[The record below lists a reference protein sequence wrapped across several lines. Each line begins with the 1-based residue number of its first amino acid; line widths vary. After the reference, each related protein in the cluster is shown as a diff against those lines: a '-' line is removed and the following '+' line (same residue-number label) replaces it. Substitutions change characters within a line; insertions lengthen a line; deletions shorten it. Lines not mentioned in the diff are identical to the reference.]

1 MSNNIIHNFHN
12 KKLKVDC
19 PPNTTIVPT
28 IAATRPQ
35 HNNGNNINMNNNNN
49 PAGPGVSDNSLLK
62 RLASTHLQSYAT
74 ALTVTIAV
82 GCFLLLLNIFIFAAI
97 YYQREKRANYTKRK
111 EELTDTDIIN
121 SSSSPSIER
130 YQHKITSANN
140 TGSRKSSMQSLA
152 GNGFGEYELHFK
164 EKMCTVELPL
174 QEYKCASTSSSIH
187 HGCPTPETFK
197 HHAHINDT
205 LVVYPPTYSS
215 HPPSENNSDSI
226 RAVAVEHCHQGT
238 QSDSIIVSESDRDLS
253 PGIPEPP
260 PPPKGG
266 IPFQGGIL
274 RNQAGPSTPS
284 TSKKRVQIQE
294 ISV

>member
-1 MSNNIIHNFHN
+1 MLIVVSNNLYNN

-35 HNNGNNINMNNNNN
+35 HNNANNINTN
-49 PAGPGVSDNSLLK
+49 PAGPGGNDNSLLK

-130 YQHKITSANN
+130 YQHKITSAN

-174 QEYKCASTSSSIH
+174 QEYKCASTSGSIH
-187 HGCPTPETFK
+187 HACNTPETFK
-197 HHAHINDT
+197 HHAMQHNDT